1 MRYNIQGTHIEL
13 TSAISEHVAKRMRSL
28 HKVLDMSDSSIYA
41 DVEVGRTSNHH
52 QNGELFRAEIQLYLA
67 GGNLRAVAIRHD
79 LYAAID
85 EVRDIMMRD
94 VRRHYER
101 RIKRARDG
109 ARRFKQQIREAAY
122 AI

>member
-1 MRYNIQGTHIEL
+1 MRYNLQGTHIEL
-13 TSAISEHVAKRMRSL
+13 TPAITEYVAKRMRSL

-41 DVEVGRTSNHH
+41 DVEIGRTTNHH
-52 QNGELFRAEIQLYLA
+52 NNGDLFRAEIQLYLA
-67 GGNLRAVAIRHD
+67 GGNLRAVVVKDD

-85 EVRDIMMRD
+85 EVRTIMMRD

-109 ARRFKQQIREAAY
+109 ARRFKRQIREAY
-122 AI
+122 AV